1 MVKPEIHVLTEIDVS
16 RDNGIYLPVRTPNAR
31 DTRRHN
37 NPTHFERTGEPSHM
51 TIITVEGRV
60 GAGAPDLGR
69 LVARELEIDFVDRLI
84 LAQIAREVNATMRA
98 LVDQERRVPSLVNRL
113 ALRVQRVLE
122 RSAVA
127 GMGGDPYFG
136 PGVEDLISR
145 QYSEYAEEPHTTAE
159 EVDDERFIKATRE
172 VILDIADQDNIVI
185 LSRGGAAILR
195 DNPKVL
201 RVGVVARMEDR
212 AKRIAER
219 ETSTWK
225 RLSSSSPTPT
235 THSTDTSKKP
245 SDPAPSTR
253 SSTTSCGT
261 HPTSASTT
269 QLE

>member
-1 MVKPEIHVLTEIDVS
+1 
-16 RDNGIYLPVRTPNAR
+16 
-31 DTRRHN
+31 
-37 NPTHFERTGEPSHM
+37 M

-219 ETSTWK
+219 ENINMEEALEFIANSDDAQHRYFEK
-225 RLSSSSPTPT
+225 AFGSSPIDPFLY
-235 THSTDTSKKP
+235 HFMWNTSDV
-245 SDPAPSTR
+245 SIDYAVRVTVDAAR
-253 SSTTSCGT
+253 ETEALGG
-261 HPTSASTT
+261 
-269 QLE
+269 LN

>member
-1 MVKPEIHVLTEIDVS
+1 M
-16 RDNGIYLPVRTPNAR
+16 A
-31 DTRRHN
+31 
-37 NPTHFERTGEPSHM
+37 
-51 TIITVEGRV
+51 IITVEGRV

-84 LAQIAREVNATMRA
+84 LAQIARRVNATMRA

-145 QYSEYAEEPHTTAE
+145 QYSEYEEEPHTSAE
-159 EVDDERFIKATRE
+159 EVDDERFIQTTRE
-172 VILDIADQDNIVI
+172 VIQDIAEQGNIVI

-201 RVGVVARMEDR
+201 RVGVVGRMEDR
-212 AKRIAER
+212 ARNVAER
-219 ETSTWK
+219 ESISMDEARDFITHSDAAQHRYFEK
-225 RLSSSSPTPT
+225 AFQSSPIDPFLY
-235 THSTDTSKKP
+235 HFMFNTSDVTISYAARMTVLAAQSLDDDGK
-245 SDPAPSTR
+245 
-253 SSTTSCGT
+253 
-261 HPTSASTT
+261 
-269 QLE
+269 L